1 MPAEGTLRVNR
12 ESVPPQW
19 EEWLPPPFW
28 ETAGR
33 RALVGA
39 FGAGISGLLERDG
52 WVPIDPDDPRYGM
65 LLRYDAIRGTQQET
79 EFHLANTPLDDPEMW
94 FSAEFIA
101 SGEVPPEHLLYE
113 SQWETLG
120 WTRPDWWPEETPP
133 PMKNVIVGQYP
144 VYRDPE
150 TGADSSNPA
159 HQFSRYENIRGNVF
173 DVDEFNKVKKALGI
187 GDTTEIL
194 LSGAEAEA
202 VWREQG
208 GTGVF
213 PGGSV
218 RVEFNPDFIPPEYG
232 YTARVQSF
240 IDQPRTGRMAQLSG
254 EEQRL
259 LRTGSQEQLL
269 EAGLM
274 VELAEGRPP
283 TVRNFNWIQP
293 LSSGQQSQTL
303 KQQMADAYA
312 AGDFEKA
319 AQIARDM
326 AILESISAPTEAPGA
341 FEAERRLVEARRA
354 TEVAQKTR
362 SAEEQ
367 FDAALDA
374 GDLDKARMVRNFLD
388 EPSEWQVLQLMMQY
402 ADNPAALRV
411 LFDYVDAIG
420 RADVVPEDARAFT
433 DGSTIY
439 NPQTRQFEP
448 FSQLGR
454 PGEAPSALGQ
464 LKEIDPARAE
474 AAQRIVDPGAFTFGA
489 PPFLG
494 GAALPGEAPEEASE
508 RMFSRAM
515 QESARTGGLGREG
528 ARFAAEEDILDPG
541 YFSRRIPGVTPT
553 AVRAREQEAAALGRP
568 VTAPVPVGP
577 EEPATR
583 RPVPQVT
590 PEEFRAQEA
599 QAAALGRPV
608 AALPPER
615 IPTVMPETFRDR
627 EAEAAALGRMVMGPP
642 ADRFAPEEEVRR
654 RREAFMAQFREDA
667 LAQAA
672 AGYQATPATFQ
683 PRGEGEIVG
692 SYFNTIPIEDQL
704 RYHKLVET
712 PTGMRSEY
720 EPQFRGTPSRG
731 GAQLVNPQ
739 GDVLYVNAADEASM
753 KHYLDKGYTV
763 RSLGPPLPEPDA
775 TPSAREGRFAE
786 FKEKAQAFAPKKKT
800 PKPFGTPR
808 FVTS

>member
-1 MPAEGTLRVNR
+1 MPKEGDARKIATGSREYVEVYVENEWIPIENVTLPEWVVSIGVDPVTMQAIFEDSDQEWFDSQGNQYQIPTDAVDDELAPQWWR
-12 ESVPPQW
+12 ESLMGEYPPSVFLFDDFGRPIVD
-19 EEWLPPPFW
+19 EEGVRLHDRDAERQIYQSWARLYDPKLNPVSEPQPDSLNYLI
-28 ETAGR
+28 GI
-33 RALVGA
+33 LGA
-39 FGAGISGLLERDG
+39 QVSKGEATLDQFNELLAVKKYADDYGEIPERDAEF
-52 WVPIDPDDPRYGM
+52 VRAPDGSVFVRQPSGVLSQRF
-65 LLRYDAIRGTQQET
+65 E
-79 EFHLANTPLDDPEMW
+79 PLDPFAGVSE
-94 FSAEFIA
+94 
-101 SGEVPPEHLLYE
+101 
-113 SQWETLG
+113 
-120 WTRPDWWPEETPP
+120 
-133 PMKNVIVGQYP
+133 
-144 VYRDPE
+144 
-150 TGADSSNPA
+150 
-159 HQFSRYENIRGNVF
+159 
-173 DVDEFNKVKKALGI
+173 AL
-187 GDTTEIL
+187 
-194 LSGAEAEA
+194 
-202 VWREQG
+202 
-208 GTGVF
+208 
-213 PGGSV
+213 
-218 RVEFNPDFIPPEYG
+218 
-232 YTARVQSF
+232 
-240 IDQPRTGRMAQLSG
+240 
-254 EEQRL
+254 
-259 LRTGSQEQLL
+259 
-269 EAGLM
+269 
-274 VELAEGRPP
+274 
-283 TVRNFNWIQP
+283 
-293 LSSGQQSQTL
+293 
-303 KQQMADAYA
+303 
-312 AGDFEKA
+312 
-319 AQIARDM
+319 
-326 AILESISAPTEAPGA
+326 
-341 FEAERRLVEARRA
+341 EAERRLVEARRA
-354 TEVAQKTR
+354 TEIAKKTR

-388 EPSEWQVLQLMMQY
+388 EPSEWQIELLKMQY
-402 ADNPAALRV
+402 ADNLPALKI

-420 RADVVPEDARAFT
+420 RADVVPEDARALVE
-433 DGSTIY
+433 GSTIY

-464 LKEIDPARAE
+464 LKEIDPTRAE

-553 AVRAREQEAAALGRP
+553 EVRAREQEAAALGRP

-608 AALPPER
+608 AAPPPER
-615 IPTVMPETFRDR
+615 IPAVMPETFRDR
-627 EAEAAALGRMVMGPP
+627 EAEAAALGRMVTGPP

-654 RREAFMAQFREDA
+654 RREAFMAQFRENA

-704 RYHKLVET
+704 RYHKMVET

-731 GAQLVNPQ
+731 MAQLVNLQ
-739 GDVLYVNAADEASM
+739 GDVTYVNASDPDSM
-753 KHYLDKGYTV
+753 KYYQDQGYTV
-763 RSLGPPLPEPDA
+763 RSIGPSLIGPSLPEPG
-775 TPSAREGRFAE
+775 PSRAEREASFI
-786 FKEKAQAFAPKKKT
+786 KEAQAFAPKKKT

>member
-1 MPAEGTLRVNR
+1 MPTEGELREAGEEIEIFFDGAWIRFPDGWSDENIWLYAPEGATQRAVMPDNRLIFFVPGSGWEDVNGVSVSTPEQEAVWTPEQEAEARR
-12 ESVPPQW
+12 
-19 EEWLPPPFW
+19 F
-28 ETAGR
+28 AR
-33 RALVGA
+33 RAE
-39 FGAGISGLLERDG
+39 LERGERSVGEVSGQVGGTDEISDADLFG
-52 WVPIDPDDPRYGM
+52 KPPSVGFLSNAFENIAKRPPNTEEVRRLQIISEEDISSS
-65 LLRYDAIRGTQQET
+65 DAIRQAEKLAEAAVPGGYPT
-79 EFHLANTPLDDPEMW
+79 EAILTGPEAM
-94 FSAEFIA
+94 ALGA
-101 SGEVPPEHLLYE
+101 SEGE
-113 SQWETLG
+113 
-120 WTRPDWWPEETPP
+120 R
-133 PMKNVIVGQYP
+133 VIVT
-144 VYRDPE
+144 R
-150 TGADSSNPA
+150 
-159 HQFSRYENIRGNVF
+159 
-173 DVDEFNKVKKALGI
+173 
-187 GDTTEIL
+187 
-194 LSGAEAEA
+194 
-202 VWREQG
+202 
-208 GTGVF
+208 
-213 PGGSV
+213 
-218 RVEFNPDFIPPEYG
+218 NPDGSI
-232 YTARVQSF
+232 RNVQF
-240 IDQPRTGRMAQLSG
+240 
-254 EEQRL
+254 
-259 LRTGSQEQLL
+259 
-269 EAGLM
+269 
-274 VELAEGRPP
+274 
-283 TVRNFNWIQP
+283 
-293 LSSGQQSQTL
+293 
-303 KQQMADAYA
+303 
-312 AGDFEKA
+312 GDV
-319 AQIARDM
+319 
-326 AILESISAPTEAPGA
+326 PGAPGA
-341 FEAERRLVEARRA
+341 FDFERRLVEARRA
-354 TEVAQKTR
+354 TEIAKKTR

-388 EPSEWQVLQLMMQY
+388 EPSEWQIELLKMQY
-402 ADNPAALRV
+402 ADNLPALKI

-420 RADVVPEDARAFT
+420 RADVVPEDARALVE
-433 DGSTIY
+433 GSTIY

-553 AVRAREQEAAALGRP
+553 EVRAREQEAAALGRP

-608 AALPPER
+608 AAPPPER
-615 IPTVMPETFRDR
+615 IPAVMPETFRDR
-627 EAEAAALGRMVMGPP
+627 EAEAAALGRMVTGPP

-654 RREAFMAQFREDA
+654 RREAFMAQFRENA

-683 PRGEGEIVG
+683 PRGQGEIVG

-704 RYHKLVET
+704 RYHKMVET
-712 PTGMRSEY
+712 PAGMRSEY

-731 GAQLVNPQ
+731 MAQLVNLQ
-739 GDVLYVNAADEASM
+739 GDVTYVNASDPDSM
-753 KHYLDKGYTV
+753 KYYQDQGYTV
-763 RSLGPPLPEPDA
+763 RSIGPSLIGPSLPEPG
-775 TPSAREGRFAE
+775 PSRAEREASFI
-786 FKEKAQAFAPKKKT
+786 KEAQAFAPKKKT
-800 PKPFGTPR
+800 PRPFGPPR